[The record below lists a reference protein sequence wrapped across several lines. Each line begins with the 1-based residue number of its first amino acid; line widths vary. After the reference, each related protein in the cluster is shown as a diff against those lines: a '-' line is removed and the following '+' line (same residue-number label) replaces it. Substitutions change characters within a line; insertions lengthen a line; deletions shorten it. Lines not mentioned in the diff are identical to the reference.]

1 MTPRAWYAE
10 DGTRLLGP
18 YDCRP
23 RVGSG
28 PGTGF
33 VARKVRRTLTPGQ
46 RLAVQVAGW
55 LALALFLA
63 DCLFGPGLVGK

>member
-1 MTPRAWYAE
+1 MTRRAWYAE
-10 DGTRLLGP
+10 DGTRLVGP

-23 RVGSG
+23 SLRG

-33 VARKVRRTLTPGQ
+33 VCKPVRRTLTAGE
-46 RLAVQVAGW
+46 RLAVQVCGW

-63 DCLFGPGLVGK
+63 LCLFGPALVGA

>member
-1 MTPRAWYAE
+1 MIPRAWYAE

-23 RVGSG
+23 SLRG
-28 PGTGF
+28 PGTGY
-33 VARKVRRTLTPGQ
+33 VSRKVRRTLTPGQ

-63 DCLFGPGLVGK
+63 LCLFGPALVGA